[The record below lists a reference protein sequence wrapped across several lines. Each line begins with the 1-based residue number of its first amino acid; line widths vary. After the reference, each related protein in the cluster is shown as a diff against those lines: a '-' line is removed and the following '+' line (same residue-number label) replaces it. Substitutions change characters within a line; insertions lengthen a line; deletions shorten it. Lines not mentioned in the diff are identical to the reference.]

1 VSDGVQLLA
10 QLKNNLLMKRS
21 NKMALTKRGNFV
33 VGFTT
38 GALVALTLNYT
49 ATHHTVIDTKS
60 CHYQFDI
67 EKTVCN
73 FHYERNK

>member
-1 VSDGVQLLA
+1 
-10 QLKNNLLMKRS
+10 
-21 NKMALTKRGNFV
+21 MALTKRGNLV